1 MRVSIA
7 MATYNGAKFLR
18 EQLDSFATQTRLP
31 DELVVCDDGSRD
43 ATLDILND
51 FGATAPFEVR
61 VIQNEKNLGFARNFE
76 KVLSLCTGDLIFL
89 SDQDDVWFPK
99 KLKTVE
105 DAILADPSILCT
117 INDMIITDVDLKHS
131 NKTQL
136 GNIRVTGSNDNRYIA
151 GCCVAIKRPLLE
163 FLMPFPAEDFAHD
176 RWIGDMSV
184 ALGVRRLID
193 EPLQYYRRH
202 GSNESQWVFSD
213 PAGVTMLSVV
223 SATGFTSPVASWQE
237 TLRKITVQKE
247 RLDQGLPVLG
257 RLGIGARAATA
268 RAYLDVEVARFE
280 GRIHLL
286 SLPRYRR
293 WLSVLGFWMRGGYRR
308 FSGWKSAVK
317 DMIRP

>member
-1 MRVSIA
+1 MKLSIA

-18 EQLDSFATQTRLP
+18 AQLDSFAAQTCLP
-31 DELVVCDDGSRD
+31 DELVVCDDGSSD
-43 ATLDILND
+43 ATIAILHD
-51 FGATAPFEVR
+51 FAATAPFSVR
-61 VIQNEKNLGFARNFE
+61 VVQNEQNLGFARNFE

-99 KLKTVE
+99 KLRTVK
-105 DAILADPSILCT
+105 DAFMADPSILCT
-117 INDMIITDVDLKHS
+117 INDMIITDMDLNHS

-163 FLMPFPAEDFAHD
+163 FLMPFPVADFAHD

-213 PAGVTMLSVV
+213 PAGVTVLSVV

-237 TLRKITVQKE
+237 TLRKIAIQKD
-247 RLDQGLPVLG
+247 RLAAGRPVLD
-257 RLGIGARAATA
+257 RLGLVGRATRAN
-268 RAYLDVEVARFE
+268 AYLDAEVARFE